1 MFLLDYFHY
10 LMNFFTHKTCINKLL
25 LETNS
30 INENRS
36 KKSNKINKT
45 RPIYNPLMTILL
57 EHCSIGI

>member
-1 MFLLDYFHY
+1 
-10 LMNFFTHKTCINKLL
+10 MNFFTHKTCINKLL

-45 RPIYNPLMTILL
+45 RPIYNPLMAILL
-57 EHCSIGI
+57 EHCSIGIKCLNGRR

>member
-30 INENRS
+30 INEIDQ
-36 KKSNKINKT
+36 KKAIK
-45 RPIYNPLMTILL
+45 
-57 EHCSIGI
+57 SIKLDQSITL